1 LLVEIRIAIQ
11 GIEKTIV
18 AILQVQDYG
27 RPKGAMSEEQSRKHI
42 RLSMEGCS
50 YEGQQGG
57 VVEDSA
63 FRTKVT

>member
-1 LLVEIRIAIQ
+1 
-11 GIEKTIV
+11 
-18 AILQVQDYG
+18 
-27 RPKGAMSEEQSRKHI
+27 MSEEQSRKHI